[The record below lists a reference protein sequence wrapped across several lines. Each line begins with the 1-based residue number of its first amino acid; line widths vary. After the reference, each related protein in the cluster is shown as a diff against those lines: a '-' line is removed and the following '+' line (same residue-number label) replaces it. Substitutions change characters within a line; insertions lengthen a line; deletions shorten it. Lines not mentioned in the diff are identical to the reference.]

1 MPQQYPFSA
10 VVGSDAMALAL
21 TLTAV
26 SPAVGG
32 VLIRGEKGTAKSTMV
47 RALTDVLPP
56 IDVVAGDRFSSSPDD
71 RGTETPDG
79 RIPADAPVEQRAVRL
94 VELPIG
100 VSEDRITG
108 SLHLESA
115 LSEGVTVFEPGLLAR
130 AHRGLLY
137 VDEVNLLHDHV
148 VDLLLD
154 AAAMGRVTVE
164 RDGVSVEHAARF
176 VLIGTMNP
184 EEGELRPQLL
194 DRFGLTVEV
203 AAPRDPELRAEV
215 VRRRIAFESD
225 PIGFAAFFADDE
237 AAVRERIATART
249 LLEQVELS
257 PWALSTIARVCAG
270 FDVDGMRADI
280 VTARTAAA
288 HAAWQGRTRITR
300 EDIRVSARMAL
311 PHRRRRAPFDAPG
324 LDEDLLERLLGDD
337 DEPDPDPDP
346 GNGDQPDRTEGADGS
361 ADSDASGEG
370 GDPAD
375 SHTTDSPEVPADAQA
390 EAQAEGQAEGQA
402 EPQSDAPG
410 DAQDD
415 PAEAPADTSTDGSAD
430 APAGGPKATPP
441 GTVTNAT
448 EPYRTRLLSVAG
460 TGHGAAG
467 KRSRALTSSGRRIGS
482 GAFTGSDLHL
492 PATVRAAARWQSAR
506 GRGVVDSN
514 TDRGGDH
521 GGRGGDGRLLLAP
534 EDLRSAVREG
544 RESNLVLF
552 CVDASGSMAARKRM
566 EQVKTA
572 ILSLLLD
579 AYRRRD
585 TVGLVTFRGAGA
597 EVALPP
603 TSSVDIA
610 ATRLEE
616 LPAGGRTPLAE
627 GLLATAEVLRIAAV
641 RDPRRRSLVVVVT
654 DGRAT
659 HGPDALARA
668 RTAAAGFSTLGATTV
683 VVDCET
689 GRFRMGLAADL
700 AARLGAEH
708 VPLGEVTA
716 EGLAA
721 TVRARTHTRGAT
733 GGPDDAGGTNPGREQ
748 GTHSGAT
755 APHPADMPFTHR
767 NVTPRNEVA

>member
-1 MPQQYPFSA
+1 MPQHYPFSA
-10 VVGSDAMALAL
+10 VVGSDDMALAL
-21 TLTAV
+21 ILTAV
-26 SPAVGG
+26 SPSVGG

-47 RALTDVLPP
+47 RALTGVLPP
-56 IDVVAGDRFSSSPDD
+56 IDVVAGDRFSSAPTD

-115 LSEGVTVFEPGLLAR
+115 LSDGVTVFEPGLLAR

-164 RDGVSVEHAARF
+164 RDGVSVDHAARF

-225 PIGFAAFFADDE
+225 PAVFASSFATDE
-237 AAVRERIATART
+237 AALAERIVAAR
-249 LLEQVELS
+249 ELVDRVPMS

-288 HAAWQGRTRITR
+288 HAAWQGRARITR
-300 EDIRVSARMAL
+300 EDIRVAARMAL

-337 DEPDPDPDP
+337 DEPDPEPDGDPDTEST
-346 GNGDQPDRTEGADGS
+346 DRAETPDGQAGTDGA
-361 ADSDASGEG
+361 
-370 GDPAD
+370 
-375 SHTTDSPEVPADAQA
+375 PEADA
-390 EAQAEGQAEGQA
+390 
-402 EPQSDAPG
+402 PRD
-410 DAQDD
+410 
-415 PAEAPADTSTDGSAD
+415 ADTADAAAPSATDDTRADRGTDTHPDTELDADRGTEESDTRTNAAAPQRPDAEQGPDTVEEADRGD
-430 APAGGPKATPP
+430 APAGAPGGLPP
-441 GTVTNAT
+441 GTVASAAD
-448 EPYRTRLLSVAG
+448 PYRTRLLSVAG

-467 KRSRALTSSGRRIGS
+467 RRSRALTSSGRRIGS
-482 GAFTGSDLHL
+482 GDFTGSDLHL
-492 PATVRAAARWQSAR
+492 PATIRAAARWQAGR
-506 GRGVVDSN
+506 GRP
-514 TDRGGDH
+514 GGLH
-521 GGRGGDGRLLLAP
+521 GGRLLLAP

-552 CVDASGSMAARKRM
+552 CVDASGSMAARSRM

-585 TVGLVTFRGAGA
+585 TVGLVTFRGSGA
-597 EVALPP
+597 QVALPP

-610 ATRLEE
+610 ATRLAE

-627 GLLATAEVLRIAAV
+627 GLLATAEVVRRERV
-641 RDPRRRSLVVVVT
+641 RDPRRRPLVVVVT

-659 HGPDALARA
+659 HGPDALARSRA
-668 RTAAAGFSTLGATTV
+668 AAAGLASLGTTSV

-689 GRFRMGLAADL
+689 GRFRMGLAAEL
-700 AARLGAEH
+700 AAQLGAEH

-716 EGLAA
+716 EGLTD
-721 TVRARTHTRGAT
+721 TVRARTHSR
-733 GGPDDAGGTNPGREQ
+733 
-748 GTHSGAT
+748 S
-755 APHPADMPFTHR
+755 
-767 NVTPRNEVA
+767 PRNEVA